1 MRSRKRSSLLFSNRF
16 VVSNTFLHL
25 LLTPS
30 PFSFSPCFPN
40 MISLIWL
47 LYAFSFGFLCSH
59 FFPLSFLFFG
69 HLPKSKR
76 KEAYILPEMVNNL
89 AHVCALSCFN
99 HVRLCVT
106 LWTVACQA
114 PLSIGFSKARILE
127 RVALPSRGSARC
139 RDWTCGVSCMAG
151 RFSIHWAPWEDQW
164 FGHQLSNPQLEFE
177 IWFQIT
183 SNDLASYQKRRR

>member
-1 MRSRKRSSLLFSNRF
+1 MF
-16 VVSNTFLHL
+16 SNTFLHL

-30 PFSFSPCFPN
+30 PLSFSPCFPN

-47 LYAFSFGFLCSH
+47 LFAFIFGFLCSH
-59 FFPLSFLFFG
+59 FFPISFLFLAIYPRVREKRHKFYQ
-69 HLPKSKR
+69 KSWIIWPVR
-76 KEAYILPEMVNNL
+76 AHSVASVMSDSVN
-89 AHVCALSCFN
+89 
-99 HVRLCVT
+99 

-114 PLSIGFSKARILE
+114 PLPIGFSKARILE
-127 RVALPSRGSARC
+127 WVALPSRGSSRC
-139 RDWTCGVSCMAG
+139 RDWICGVSCIAG
-151 RFSIHWAPWEDQW
+151 RFFIHWAPREDQW